1 MEQALGERR
10 LLGHVQLG
18 KQVEEMTGEVTQLAD
33 QGRFLGELRFEA
45 HETKGD
51 ALLTT
56 KLLGQ
61 TFQTN
66 MDKIWTCLMQD
77 EVLIIGVYGMGGV
90 RKTTLVTHIHNKL
103 IENPYTFDHVF
114 WITVSQDFSIHKLQ
128 NDIAK
133 IVHLD
138 LSNVDDEK
146 ERAAKL
152 AQTLMRRQQSIND
165 TMGFQL
171 VFLVLWH
178 FGQISNIIPC
188 VSMCTFEHIYMCKR
202 E

>member
-10 LLGHVQLG
+10 LLGCVQLG

-33 QGRFLGELRFEA
+33 QGRFPGELRFEA

-90 RKTTLVTHIHNKL
+90 RKTSLVTHIHNKL
-103 IENPYTFDHVF
+103 IENPYTLIMFF
-114 WITVSQDFSIHKLQ
+114 GSQYHKILAFINCRMILQ
-128 NDIAK
+128 
-133 IVHLD
+133 
-138 LSNVDDEK
+138 
-146 ERAAKL
+146 KL
-152 AQTLMRRQQSIND
+152 CI
-165 TMGFQL
+165 
-171 VFLVLWH
+171 
-178 FGQISNIIPC
+178 
-188 VSMCTFEHIYMCKR
+188 
-202 E
+202 